1 MATRVVYT
9 RAEVRSGLSKVILI
23 MRLAEEGSERM
34 REGEGVSRPA
44 EVVDE
49 FHQLARPTYRLHLIT
64 YFRPFILKWFPSWVI
79 LYFKRELD
87 IPFFFKNSSCYENRN
102 PGTFKLKFQLL

>member
-1 MATRVVYT
+1 MATGVVYT

-23 MRLAEEGSERM
+23 MRLVEEGGERR
-34 REGEGVSRPA
+34 RERVSRPA

-64 YFRPFILKWFPSWVI
+64 SFRPFILKWFHSWVI

-102 PGTFKLKFQLL
+102 PGTFILKC